1 MSDLQTYSDEQ
12 LKKLAKQYID
22 ALDPQD
28 KLDCQMIHMIY
39 GFTHTSFKNSQAQKG
54 ILHE

>member
-1 MSDLQTYSDEQ
+1 MSNQTYSDEQ
-12 LKKLAKQYID
+12 LKKLSKEYID

-39 GFTHTSFKNSQAQKG
+39 GFTHASFKNSQAQKG